1 MTTAGSRSLFL
12 SRLLLDLRSRQVR
25 SELAQ
30 PYEMHRTLMRAF
42 GNVPESERANARE
55 RFGVLFRADPDERGE
70 RLTVYVQSLSRP
82 DWSYLALLSDYLWRD
97 ADQPNP
103 ACKDIAGPYDKL
115 QNGQVLAFRL
125 RANPTKRVAK
135 DKKRDGG
142 LDGKRV
148 GLLREEEQID
158 WLVRKGQ
165 EREKGKRGGFEIV
178 TKEVAGPK
186 GVKQTIHCV
195 KVTHEGVSE
204 GRKGGDAKSQKMLHL
219 AVRFEGLLRITDAD
233 AFRETIVRGIGSAKA
248 FGFGLLS
255 LGSIQSASIARTA

>member
-1 MTTAGSRSLFL
+1 MTTAGSQPLFL
-12 SRLLLDLRSRQVR
+12 SRILLDLRSRQVR

-42 GNVPESERANARE
+42 GKVPAGEGANARE
-55 RFGVLFRADPDERGE
+55 RFGVLFRADHDERRG
-70 RLTVYVQSLSRP
+70 RLIVYVQSLSKP
-82 DWSYLALLSDYLWRD
+82 DWSYLPLLRDYLSND

-103 ACKDIAGPYDKL
+103 ACKDIAGPYGKL
-115 QNGQVLAFRL
+115 QNGQVLAFCL
-125 RANPTKRVAK
+125 RANPTKRVAQE
-135 DKKRDGG
+135 KKPDGG
-142 LDGKRV
+142 LKGKRV

-178 TKEVAGPK
+178 TKEVPGPK
-186 GVKQTIHCV
+186 GVKQTTPCV
-195 KVTHEGVSE
+195 KVTHEGVLE
-204 GRKGGDAKSQKMLHL
+204 GRKGGDAKSQRMLHL

-233 AFRETIVRGIGSAKA
+233 AFRETLVRGIGSAKA

-255 LGSIQSASIARTA
+255 LGPIQSASIPRPT